1 MIDVDTADNCLG
13 PFFGLFVSLDSVFGL
28 MTFLTFLEL
37 FGHWAIA
44 IAPAPDIPMTF

>member
-1 MIDVDTADNCLG
+1 MIDVDTDDNCLG
-13 PFFGLFVSLDSVFGL
+13 PFFGFYVFWIVCFIG
-28 MTFLTFLEL
+28 FGFWAFLEL